1 MTAPTDLAAAILARD
16 EAERELEAAYQ
27 SDDQIR
33 WREARK
39 AFLTAVRAVETLRY
53 ARRREVQP

>member
-1 MTAPTDLAAAILARD
+1 MTGPQDLAAAITARD

-39 AFLTAVRAVETLRY
+39 AFLAAVRVVEALRHP
-53 ARRREVQP
+53 REVRR